1 MDLKNIKFIFILKM
15 KTEVNEKIPNKV
27 NEYFLKVDFV
37 KYINNL
43 SDSIK
48 EYYKLSKNT
57 SINKT
62 IIVNDIEKEL
72 NVPES
77 ISNIKFNINNEAYKN
92 VQSYNE
98 VSKKIN
104 ENFKK
109 LKENINLEEIN
120 LKKFFE
126 DAKIIFKKM
135 KDYRQEYIQNN
146 LKKQKSS
153 YGINTK
159 KNNNICP
166 DANNK
171 INTTHNLNQNFE
183 NLKNK
188 NYPLTIRN
196 GNVVNNNT
204 DNSNTITF
212 NNVLDKSNEDSDS
225 TQNESKNKDMIISS
239 LKLQIKNIK
248 QKFMK
253 EIDALNK
260 QILMIKKHLSGEQM
274 KNQELKN
281 ENKMLKNKHELE
293 LSQLSKRNTELS
305 KTLMNNQNELLNLQK
320 EILDKTKELEILK
333 KSSINSLDSKMLVE
347 SFITVWGKESSI
359 KNSGNN
365 RPWNNLSESLNRILE
380 NYKNENQKLK
390 IDFHEKIEYYQ
401 EQLRKAKNELLE
413 KVQINMENDI
423 KREKEINEIKNDYNK
438 KMEEVNNKNVIIDNY
453 INLCQEANNNLMNRI
468 TQINQKVSAKE
479 MKIIKLEEENQEL
492 QEKVKELY
500 NLKDSNNLNDIDLR
514 LKEEN
519 INLNKKLEEQNQT
532 NEKLKEELKVI
543 SNEHDSYHRRL
554 LSLGIKFIGEHESK
568 ITREEGFDILNDEI
582 KQLKQQNE
590 TLKSMIETLIK
601 DFLGKYKEK
610 KEENEKYDDEKGKLK
625 EQYDII
631 EELKQV
637 TFKAIN
643 GQGNNTNEVNLLKK
657 ENEKLIEQ
665 ILKLTDEN
673 AKIQKE
679 HEALQKQYHKMKN
692 EKKGVISNLN
702 NTNNDEILNELKK
715 VKKENEQIKKKNDEL
730 ILKLEDK
737 EIKHNYDNKSEDG
750 NKSNYEEEFDLRK
763 MAKGAKEK
771 NRSQD
776 NNIDYPGIQMYKEKY
791 RDIDFKYNSLEDL
804 VKNLL
809 LNVQV
814 GSKNKIYVNELC
826 KLVGFDL
833 ETTNKILNNK
843 NNKKVLG
850 LFQK

>member
-1 MDLKNIKFIFILKM
+1 M
-15 KTEVNEKIPNKV
+15 KTEANEKIPHKMNL
-27 NEYFLKVDFV
+27 NLNDYFLKDDFV
-37 KYINNL
+37 KYINSL

-48 EYYKLSKNT
+48 EYYKLSKNA
-57 SINKT
+57 SIYKT
-62 IIVNDIEKEL
+62 MLVNDIEKEL
-72 NVPES
+72 NLPES
-77 ISNIKFNINNEAYKN
+77 ISNIIFNINNEAYNN
-92 VQSYNE
+92 VQSHNE
-98 VSKKIN
+98 ISRKII

-109 LKENINLEEIN
+109 LKENINSDEIN
-120 LKKFFE
+120 IKKFFD

-135 KDYRQEYIQNN
+135 KDFRQEYIQNKM
-146 LKKQKSS
+146 KKQKSS

-159 KNNNICP
+159 KNNDMHP
-166 DANNK
+166 DANQK
-171 INTTHNLNQNFE
+171 INTAHNQNQ
-183 NLKNK
+183 NLGNQKNK
-188 NYPLTIRN
+188 NFPLTNRN
-196 GNVVNNNT
+196 GDGVNNNT
-204 DNSNTITF
+204 IDNSNKITF
-212 NNVLDKSNEDSDS
+212 NNALLKPNEDNSNNQKI
-225 TQNESKNKDMIISS
+225 QNS
-239 LKLQIKNIK
+239 LFQLQIKNIK
-248 QKFMK
+248 QKYLK
-253 EIDALNK
+253 EIDILNK
-260 QILMIKKHLSGEQM
+260 QILMIKKQLSDEQL

-281 ENKMLKNKHELE
+281 DNNMLKNKHELE

-305 KTLMNNQNELLNLQK
+305 KALMNNQNELLNLQK

-333 KSSINSLDSKMLVE
+333 KSSINSLDSKTLVE
-347 SFITVWGKESSI
+347 SFITVWGQESSI

-365 RPWNNLSESLNRILE
+365 KPWNNLNESLNRILE

-390 IDFHEKIEYYQ
+390 IDFHGKIQYYQ
-401 EQLRKAKNELLE
+401 EQLKKAKNELLE

-423 KREKEINEIKNDYNK
+423 KREKQINDIKNDYNK
-438 KMEEVNNKNVIIDNY
+438 KMEEVDNKNKIIDNY

-492 QEKVKELY
+492 QDKIKELY

-519 INLNKKLEEQNQT
+519 INLTKKLEEQNQT

-543 SNEHDSYHRRL
+543 SKEHDSYHRKL
-554 LSLGIKFIGEHESK
+554 LSLGIKYIGEHESK
-568 ITREEGFDILNDEI
+568 ITKDEGFEILNDEI

-590 TLKSMIETLIK
+590 TLKGMIETLIK

-625 EQYDII
+625 EQYNII

-637 TFKAIN
+637 TFNVLN
-643 GQGNNTNEVNLLKK
+643 GQGNNANEVNSLKK

-679 HEALQKQYHKMKN
+679 HEALQKQYHKIKN
-692 EKKGVISNLN
+692 EKKDSISNIN
-702 NTNNDEILNELKK
+702 NTNNDEIVNELKK
-715 VKKENEQIKKKNDEL
+715 VKKENEQIKKKNEEL
-730 ILKLEDK
+730 ISKLEDK
-737 EIKHNYDNKSEDG
+737 EMKHNYDNKSEDG
-750 NKSNYEEEFDLRK
+750 NRSNYEEEFDLRK

-791 RDIDFKYNSLEDL
+791 RELDFNYNSMETL

-814 GSKNKIYVNELC
+814 GPKNKNYVTQLC

-843 NNKKVLG
+843 NSKKVLG